1 MNVQNIKELEV
12 WLNKLLTNNFKFLRF
27 LEYPAGYLH
36 MNWKDELIKHG
47 RLYEKDHRH
56 FTFHHIRLLLKALK
70 KNKIKHPLVG
80 IAHESQI
87 QINPGGS
94 RLMVA
99 KKLRIPTVPLDYIC
113 RADNVHLARNTQYKE
128 IKDVDTFLEPFNDI
142 EDDVQIDLHEGENF
156 WYELVFNKEFHW
168 CENDIDNWIE
178 NKQNIT
184 CVNPLDYYFI

>member
-1 MNVQNIKELEV
+1 MNVQNIKELEG
-12 WLNKLLTNNFKFLRF
+12 WMNKLLTNNFKFLRF

-128 IKDVDTFLEPFNDI
+128 IKDVDTFLEPSI
-142 EDDVQIDLHEGENF
+142 TSYENNRIF
-156 WYELVFNKEFHW
+156 WRQFLREQKKRQLVCAVGTEVRLRNSSLGNRRSQHMEH
-168 CENDIDNWIE
+168 NVRI
-178 NKQNIT
+178 
-184 CVNPLDYYFI
+184 

>member
-1 MNVQNIKELEV
+1 MNVENIKELKV

-27 LEYPAGYLH
+27 LEYPADYLH

-113 RADNVHLARNTQYKE
+113 RADNVHLARNTKYKE
-128 IKDVDTFLEPFNDI
+128 IKDVDTFLEPFHDI
-142 EDDVQIDLHEGENF
+142 QDDVQIDLHEGENF

-168 CENDIDNWIE
+168 CENDIDNWIK
-178 NKQNIT
+178 NKQSIT